1 MTIDRIHAKVRQE
14 MLFESET
21 GHQIEIRR
29 KNKTVGAVLILRGRV
44 RRFLP
49 ANEHENCQK
58 EYQQDRDDTCVYDL
72 APHIQRQVAEETGNR
87 RNSDCDEEEAP
98 SKSVCGF
105 NDRNQR
111 HNQE

>member
-29 KNKTVGAVLILRGRV
+29 KNKTVGAVLILRGRG

-49 ANEHENCQK
+49 VNEHENC
-58 EYQQDRDDTCVYDL
+58 
-72 APHIQRQVAEETGNR
+72 
-87 RNSDCDEEEAP
+87 
-98 SKSVCGF
+98 
-105 NDRNQR
+105 
-111 HNQE
+111 